1 MTPASLRVPALTLTP
16 PVPVPTTPRRCRPPV
31 PVLVRL
37 KVSPETSPPK
47 VTAAVLPTDTDR
59 EPVSVIAPVF
69 CVRLP
74 VPVKLRS
81 AASVTALVIVVPP
94 EPVSRTPPLTV
105 KRPAV
110 EPEPPRAKKEEAR
123 TSVPASRFVAPE

>member
-1 MTPASLRVPALTLTP
+1 M
-16 PVPVPTTPRRCRPPV
+16 